1 MQIFQPK
8 AVSRAIIDIE
18 IKVLYMSSTPCPSCV
33 VVLNQQQEQNISH
46 HKQCEDIPDN
56 HSKSLVKN
64 CTVVENG
71 RVVVKPLQ
79 PLTTETAD

>member
-1 MQIFQPK
+1 
-8 AVSRAIIDIE
+8 
-18 IKVLYMSSTPCPSCV
+18 MSFSSCPSCV

-46 HKQCEDIPDN
+46 QNQCQDMQVN
-56 HSKSLVKN
+56 LSKRMVKT

-79 PLTTETAD
+79 APVNQTVE

>member
-1 MQIFQPK
+1 
-8 AVSRAIIDIE
+8 
-18 IKVLYMSSTPCPSCV
+18 MSFPNCPSCV

-46 HKQCEDIPDN
+46 QHQCQDAQVN
-56 HSKSLVKN
+56 YSKSTVKK

-79 PLTTETAD
+79 LPLDETADA

>member
-1 MQIFQPK
+1 
-8 AVSRAIIDIE
+8 
-18 IKVLYMSSTPCPSCV
+18 MSSTPCPSCV

-46 HKQCEDIPDN
+46 QKQCQDIPDN
-56 HSKSLVKN
+56 HNKNVGKN

-79 PLTTETAD
+79 QLTTETAD